1 MTSNLKAVQ
10 NSQHSSPISLVW
22 VREILRRSQLSGT
35 DLERP
40 GEVALANI
48 RMSAAD
54 TVIALGHSLHS
65 VY

>member
-10 NSQHSSPISLVW
+10 NGQHSSPISSVW
-22 VREILRRSQLSGT
+22 VREILRRSQLSGI

-48 RMSAAD
+48 E
-54 TVIALGHSLHS
+54 
-65 VY
+65 